1 MKSILIVYTSRFG
14 STAEIAQEIA
24 DIIEKNED
32 SFKITIQDLR
42 DRPSINKLEKYDG
55 VIVGS
60 GIKYGRWTK
69 ESFNFLKNN
78 RDVIK
83 KHKLLL
89 GVFVTSGEAANPSTY
104 KKAKIKY
111 LDDVFAKVGLNN
123 GEIVLAEAFGGIFD
137 LSSSSNYNF
146 FEKKMI
152 KRIAKSKETGFIVT
166 DGKLNDF
173 RNWQA
178 IQNWGIDFKNLVKSR
193 S

>member
-14 STAEIAQEIA
+14 STSEIAQEIA
-24 DIIEKNED
+24 DIIEKDED
-32 SFKITIQDLR
+32 SFKIIIKDLR
-42 DRPSINKLEKYDG
+42 DRPSIDNLDKYDG

-69 ESFNFLKNN
+69 ESFNFLKTN
-78 RDVIK
+78 RHIIK
-83 KHKLLL
+83 NHKLLL

-104 KKAKIKY
+104 KKARIKY

-137 LSSSSNYNF
+137 LSASSNYNF
-146 FEKKMI
+146 FEKKLI

-178 IQNWGIDFKNLVKSR
+178 IQKWGLDFKNLVKSK